1 MLKFSSKASG
11 TNYDPVDIKSS
22 LINSAM
28 QDVTSLNQCFFGK
41 LQPMMNASHSSI
53 HLLMSS

>member
-28 QDVTSLNQCFFGK
+28 QDVTSLNQCF
-41 LQPMMNASHSSI
+41 LANYN
-53 HLLMSS
+53 L